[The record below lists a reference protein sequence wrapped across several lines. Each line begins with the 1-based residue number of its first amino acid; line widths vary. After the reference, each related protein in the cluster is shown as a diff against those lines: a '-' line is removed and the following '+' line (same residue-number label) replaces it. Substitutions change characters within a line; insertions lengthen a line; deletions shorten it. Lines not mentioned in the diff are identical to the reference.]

1 MKSSK
6 RSPKFTTCCNSG
18 EIQLPLLLRPPEPL
32 LRLLTSADD
41 QSSEFRSNIRQYNA
55 AMAFTSLGVK
65 IDHSVTGAP
74 GGPYVLR
81 VNSEVCH
88 RMGAFEPSGNESPS
102 YAQLYL
108 YDPQTALDQRMR
120 RNRNLRNDTMNL
132 LQTTLRTHHR
142 YATLYQHAYEVL
154 SQQPDVQDISIRLR
168 ITESQDHR
176 RYNLPLADEIAVI
189 IPGDGSEVW
198 DNRDIIVCKRDDG
211 MPLRRVNDGHPSY
224 ACLHY
229 VLLFPY
235 GEDGWHWKLKRHQPD
250 REDPKHLSQSRFYSF
265 RLHPRPAEFST
276 ILHAGRL
283 CQQYIVDAWA
293 QIEQNRLSYLRHN
306 QSKLRASLY
315 SGLEDAIN
323 SADGN
328 IDVSEL
334 GQRYIL
340 PSSHYGSPHHMQQC
354 LQDAL
359 ALARFFRKIDLFIT
373 MTCNPQWPE
382 ITRELLSG
390 QSPSDRP
397 DLVARVFDMKKK
409 ALIKDIYKKGV
420 FGQAVAYVYTI
431 EFQKRGLPHMHLLI
445 FLEQGSKMLT
455 PEDIDTAISAR
466 WPDPET
472 EPKLFDTVKK
482 CMVHGPCGAA
492 NPTARCMDNGKC
504 TKHYPKPFT
513 DHTMMDEDGYP
524 RYYCPN
530 DGRAYQIGTHN
541 VDNRWI
547 VPHNPFMSSKYDCHI
562 NVESTISF
570 ASVKYVFKYV
580 YKVCHP

>member
-1 MKSSK
+1 
-6 RSPKFTTCCNSG
+6 
-18 EIQLPLLLRPPEPL
+18 
-32 LRLLTSADD
+32 
-41 QSSEFRSNIRQYNA
+41 
-55 AMAFTSLGVK
+55 
-65 IDHSVTGAP
+65 
-74 GGPYVLR
+74 
-81 VNSEVCH
+81 
-88 RMGAFEPSGNESPS
+88 
-102 YAQLYL
+102 
-108 YDPQTALDQRMR
+108 
-120 RNRNLRNDTMNL
+120 
-132 LQTTLRTHHR
+132 
-142 YATLYQHAYEVL
+142 
-154 SQQPDVQDISIRLR
+154 
-168 ITESQDHR
+168 
-176 RYNLPLADEIAVI
+176 
-189 IPGDGSEVW
+189 
-198 DNRDIIVCKRDDG
+198 
-211 MPLRRVNDGHPSY
+211 
-224 ACLHY
+224 
-229 VLLFPY
+229 
-235 GEDGWHWKLKRHQPD
+235 
-250 REDPKHLSQSRFYSF
+250 
-265 RLHPRPAEFST
+265 
-276 ILHAGRL
+276 
-283 CQQYIVDAWA
+283 
-293 QIEQNRLSYLRHN
+293 
-306 QSKLRASLY
+306 
-315 SGLEDAIN
+315 
-323 SADGN
+323 
-328 IDVSEL
+328 
-334 GQRYIL
+334 
-340 PSSHYGSPHHMQQC
+340 MQQC

-472 EPKLFDTVKK
+472 EPKLFDMVKK

-513 DHTMMDEDGYP
+513 DRTMMDEDGYP
-524 RYYCPN
+524 RYYRAN